1 MIQISEY
8 DFTQPSM
15 RKAWKAEFRQYLIE
29 YYKPSLV
36 NADIIFNAITLVDSF
51 VKKHTAIERKLL
63 EFLRG
68 KIPVPLQQDITESA
82 QPSEYDIRKA
92 TEGLWKET
100 SYFLRSRNRA
110 IRNQI
115 NN

>member
-36 NADIIFNAITLVDSF
+36 NADKIFNAITLVDSF

-63 EFLRG
+63 SL
-68 KIPVPLQQDITESA
+68 V
-82 QPSEYDIRKA
+82 SENDVVDIRTKMLSHQPFA
-92 TEGLWKET
+92 MGA
-100 SYFLRSRNRA
+100 FHFC
-110 IRNQI
+110 
-115 NN
+115 